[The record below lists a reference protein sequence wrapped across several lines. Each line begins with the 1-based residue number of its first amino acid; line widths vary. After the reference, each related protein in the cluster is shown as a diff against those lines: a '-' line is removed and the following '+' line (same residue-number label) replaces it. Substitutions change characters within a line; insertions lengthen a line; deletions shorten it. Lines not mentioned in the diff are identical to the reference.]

1 MASKRRFSRPIG
13 KRQYRK
19 LFVIATLHIIPLP
32 SQEQAI
38 ALWFDTIFDTIK
50 VKSMVVIRQIMPEI
64 ARFYGI
70 VIKVFFG
77 DHPPP
82 HFHAIYGEY
91 NALVNIE
98 SLEIIEGDLP
108 SRAQKLVQEWATL
121 YQPDLLQM
129 WNTQEFRKLPPLK

>member
-1 MASKRRFSRPIG
+1 
-13 KRQYRK
+13 
-19 LFVIATLHIIPLP
+19 
-32 SQEQAI
+32 
-38 ALWFDTIFDTIK
+38 
-50 VKSMVVIRQIMPEI
+50 MPEV

-91 NALVNIE
+91 VALVSIE

-108 SRAQKLVQEWATL
+108 NRAQNLVLEWAAL
-121 YQPDLLQM
+121 YQQDLLQM
-129 WNTQEFRKLPPLK
+129 WNSQEFQKLPPLK

>member
-1 MASKRRFSRPIG
+1 
-13 KRQYRK
+13 
-19 LFVIATLHIIPLP
+19 
-32 SQEQAI
+32 
-38 ALWFDTIFDTIK
+38 
-50 VKSMVVIRQIMPEI
+50 MPEI

-91 NALVNIE
+91 NALVSIG

-108 SRAQKLVQEWATL
+108 SRAQKLVLEWANL
-121 YQPDLLQM
+121 YQQDLLQM
-129 WNTQEFRKLPPLK
+129 